1 MQRTAGNLACHLLKL
16 CQCESPPFPDARK
29 SICQIIKN
37 LYNKYD
43 FLLKISYLNEDKKKA
58 YTDISA
64 NMDNNLAANSLNT
77 LSDYLMRYYG
87 KKVIILLDDYDTPM
101 QEAYVYGY
109 WDELVSFIRNLFGSI
124 FKTNPFLGKS
134 LMTGIIRVSR
144 ESIFS
149 DLNNLTVVT
158 TTSNL
163 YADSF
168 GFTQQEVWDALEE
181 YGLSSKKD
189 EVRNWYD
196 GFTSG
201 NMTDIYNPWSII
213 NYLKFERFAPYWA
226 NTSSNNLVGKLI
238 QEGSPDTKMVMED
251 LLSGKALTTQ
261 INEQI
266 IFSRLWSKE
275 NAVWSLLLAAGYL
288 RVKHW

>member
-1 MQRTAGNLACHLLKL
+1 M
-16 CQCESPPFPDARK
+16 
-29 SICQIIKN
+29 
-37 LYNKYD
+37 YNKYD

-189 EVRNWYD
+189 KVRNWYD

-266 IFSRLWSKE
+266 IFSRLWRKE